1 MEMFKSYCKLIFDY
15 MKKICKKCIDY
26 VRKGIAYIRDLIS
39 MG

>member
-1 MEMFKSYCKLIFDY
+1 MEKFKSYCKLIFDY
-15 MKKICKKCIDY
+15 MEKICKKCIDY